1 MEQTLRD
8 KILEIKKSLR
18 LAMNGV
24 VSSLQRKQGLDYKIN
39 FGVEIPRLKVIA
51 AQYNPNRD
59 LALALWQEN
68 IRESKILAILLMP
81 SSEFTADDAQT
92 WIAEAPFTEIADQL
106 SMRLLCNIPNAPHH
120 CVEWIEKDEA
130 HFPYCGLLTLSHL
143 FRQGA
148 KLDEATERRYLTSV
162 ANILSSENG
171 NKVLQNCA
179 YASIQKFCETEDN
192 YKKIK
197 SSSSI
202 RSRWQRAS

>member
-143 FRQGA
+143 FRQRA

-192 YKKIK
+192 YKKVK
-197 SSSSI
+197 SNSTI
-202 RSRWQRAS
+202 MQHIFI